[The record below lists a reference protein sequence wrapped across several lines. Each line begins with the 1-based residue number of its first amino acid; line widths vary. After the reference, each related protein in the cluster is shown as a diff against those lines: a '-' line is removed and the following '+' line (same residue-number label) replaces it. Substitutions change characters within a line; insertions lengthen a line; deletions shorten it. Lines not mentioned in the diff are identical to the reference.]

1 MAWHSP
7 EEEFDE
13 RAQRLA
19 ARDRKLETLRRQG
32 EDLEPLACKRRS
44 GLPAES
50 FWGKAWCRNLES
62 YSDFEDRMPRGR
74 TYLRKGTVL
83 GLRIDPGEI
92 FAYVTG
98 SDLYEVFLRIDPLP
112 AEDWQDFQAACASEI
127 GSLLDLLGG
136 KLGPD
141 VLSRITDQDAG
152 LFPSPRELHLTCT
165 CPDYADMCK
174 HVAAV
179 LYGVG
184 VRLDEDPELFF
195 HLRQVDH
202 RELLAGAGRAASTLT
217 GASSPPAD
225 PASLEVLRGKDL
237 SELFGVEISEPE
249 TAFGR
254 L

>member
-1 MAWHSP
+1 MPRYRRSRWRP
-7 EEEFDE
+7 YVPV
-13 RAQRLA
+13 A
-19 ARDRKLETLRRQG
+19 ARRASAHDEVDRLRKEG
-32 EDLEPLACKRRS
+32 VTI
-44 GLPAES
+44 LPVAIEGRKIART
-50 FWGKAWCRNLES
+50 FWGAAWCDHLEAF
-62 YSDFEDRMPRGR
+62 SDYENRLPRGR
-74 TYLRKGTVL
+74 TYVRNGSVVHLDITQGAVRALVSGSQLYHVDVKITGLDRKKWADIKA
-83 GLRIDPGEI
+83 R
-92 FAYVTG
+92 
-98 SDLYEVFLRIDPLP
+98 
-112 AEDWQDFQAACASEI
+112 CAGKI
-127 GSLLDLLGG
+127 GSLLELLEGR
-136 KLGPD
+136 
-141 VLSRITDQDAG
+141 LSTSIMSVVTDRDTG
-152 LFPSPRELHLTCT
+152 LFPLPREIRFGCD
-165 CPDYADMCK
+165 CPDWAVMCK